1 MKNKILLINSVLL
14 AMSPMICVYKFV
26 QGLTYDYLFYIFL
39 LLLCTFGGL
48 IHPKRANASNL
59 FIVVFICGFLSFFT
73 NTGSVWY
80 SDSLYWH
87 NLVPISI
94 SFFAIMFLLPLIKVD
109 IFKKTL
115 IVCGIVT
122 SLICII
128 QILSVITFGFF
139 VPAMFFPPGLEVTR
153 ALHTISM
160 TRPCSLFTEP
170 AHFCIFISPIAY
182 LMLID
187 GKKVLGF
194 FFIVSMICS
203 TSTTGLLLAG
213 LIIFAYLHRCRKLS
227 NMFLFGVLAIIAG
240 IIVYAAFPTVIQGS
254 VDKLTN
260 TDADSDVR
268 LLGPLSYMHLLSI
281 TDIIYGIG
289 INQLETFVLKGG
301 GKLATEGSGNYAN
314 ATLYVFFS
322 YGIIGFIALFSYIL
336 KLWKRSKDKGFLLI
350 FLAILCSDQIL
361 FSSRF
366 IYLMTFAY
374 FADEFVKINK
384 TYVQQNNSYTGGLD
398 SGLST
403 NDGADS

>member
-1 MKNKILLINSVLL
+1 MKNKILLINSIIL
-14 AMSPMICVYKFV
+14 AMAPMICVYRFV
-26 QGLTYDYLFYIFL
+26 QGLTYDYLFFVIL
-39 LLLCTFGGL
+39 LILSFILGLLK
-48 IHPKRANASNL
+48 PKSVNASHL
-59 FIVVFICGFLSFFT
+59 FIAVLFCGFLSYVT
-73 NTGSVWY
+73 NTGSIWY

-94 SFFAIMFLLPLIKVD
+94 SFFVIMFLIPLIEVG
-109 IFKKTL
+109 IYKKTL
-115 IVCGIVT
+115 IVCGIIT
-122 SLICII
+122 SVICII
-128 QILSVITFGFF
+128 QILSVVTFGFF
-139 VPAMFFPPGLEVTR
+139 VPEMFFPPGLEVTR

-187 GKKVLGF
+187 GKKILGF
-194 FFIVSMICS
+194 FFIVSMISS

-213 LIIFAYLHRCRKLS
+213 LIVFAYLCRVRKLS
-227 NMFLFGVLAIIAG
+227 KMFLFGVLAIIAG

-254 VDKLTN
+254 IDKLTN

-268 LLGPLSYMHLLSI
+268 LLGPLAYMHLLNT

-301 GKLATEGSGNYAN
+301 GNLATEGSGNYAN
-314 ATLYVFFS
+314 ATLYIFFS
-322 YGIIGFIALFSYIL
+322 YGIIGFITLFSYIL

-374 FADEFVKINK
+374 LADQFVKNEEK
-384 TYVQQNNSYTGGLD
+384 HVQQNNSYTGGLD